1 MQHTATTGRCAWSG
15 EQSDRLM
22 EVVIPSVDRIGRHRG
37 STKLQV
43 LPEHE
48 SALRAHIDLGRR
60 YGSRF
65 LIGMI
70 ALGVAAFA
78 IAMAPAINASSAPTA
93 VPLSGGLIGLMGVL
107 MVALPF
113 TTPETSGF
121 FGLRRSIRIARVLG
135 VLMLILGAWIVIA
148 G

>member
-1 MQHTATTGRCAWSG
+1 MKQPASSRRCAWSG
-15 EQSDRLM
+15 EASDRLI
-22 EVVIPSVDRIGRHRG
+22 EVAIPSVDRIGRHRG
-37 STKLQV
+37 STTVHV

-65 LIGMI
+65 LVAMI
-70 ALGVAAFA
+70 ILGIAAFA
-78 IAMAPAINASSAPTA
+78 IAMAPVVDQSWAPTV
-93 VPLSGGLIGLMGVL
+93 VPIAGVLIGIMGLL

-113 TTPETSGF
+113 TTPETSAF

-135 VLMLILGAWIVIA
+135 ALMLLLGAWIVVA
-148 G
+148 A